1 MKIILL
7 VDDDPL
13 QASFMLSLLGQNFG
27 DVRRVTDAAEALC
40 LIEQPDFA
48 GRLGLVISAHHTLR
62 IGGPAFV
69 SEVRARKP
77 NLPFLVLGAIGET
90 AAEYAETDTV
100 FLPTPFASERML
112 TLARQILADHEKAA
126 A

>member
-1 MKIILL
+1 
-7 VDDDPL
+7 
-13 QASFMLSLLGQNFG
+13 MLSVLGQNFG

-62 IGGPAFV
+62 IGGTVFV

-77 NLPFLVLGAIGET
+77 KLPVLVLAAIGET

-100 FLPTPFASERML
+100 FLATPFASERML
-112 TLARQILADHEKAA
+112 TLTRKILADHEMAA